1 MRNRNRQ
8 EIDFGIRKN
17 PQEIDFVRVVRLQ
30 YEASTLRKNDSEI
43 RVSIKPDFQEK
54 ILDFGLDLRKKVSGK
69 STWNRFWK

>member
-1 MRNRNRQ
+1 M
-8 EIDFGIRKN
+8 ESILEVGKIDGESIFFG
-17 PQEIDFVRVVRLQ
+17 VARLQ